1 MAHITGGGLT
11 DNIPRVLAE
20 GTSAKVLLGS
30 WSVPDLFRYLQKKG
44 EILEGEMLRTFNV
57 GIGMV
62 VMVAREHLEET
73 KEFLSQ
79 VGENAVVIGEII
91 EGDREVVYGGSL

>member
-1 MAHITGGGLT
+1 MGLP
-11 DNIPRVLAE
+11 IQ
-20 GTSAKVLLGS
+20 LGS
-30 WSVPDLFRYLQKKG
+30 WSVPDLFRYLREKG
-44 EILEGEMLRTFNV
+44 EILEDEMLRTFNL

-73 KEFLSQ
+73 QEFLSRA
-79 VGENAVVIGEII
+79 GENAVVIGEII